1 MFKKI
6 IILFFSSAI
15 FISCTTK
22 TEKVDLNQN
31 ETSSNCRSFD
41 EIKKDGKLRAL
52 IAYSSTSYFL
62 YKGRPMGYEYELLER
77 LAAHFDLE
85 LEVIVSEDLNSLLTE
100 LNKGTVDIV
109 AYGLAVTTDRKK
121 IAAFTDYLYLTKQV
135 LVQRKPKNWRKL
147 TLDNIKEQLVM
158 DPIQLI
164 DDTVSVRYS
173 SSYFERLQNLSRE
186 IGGTIFVDTLKGKL
200 ATAEI
205 IKMVA
210 DGEIKYTL
218 ADKNLAHIN
227 ASYYPILDVSVPVS
241 FSQRI
246 AWAVH
251 KNSKELLTKTN
262 DWIEDEK
269 KKSDYYVIY
278 NKYFRNKRTFNRR
291 VQSDFYSLSNNQISK
306 YDDIIKENAKKLGW
320 DWRLLASLVYQESRF
335 DIDAN
340 SWTGAEGLMQ
350 LMPNTA
356 KEMGLENSM
365 EPIDNI
371 NAGSKYLRS
380 IYDNF
385 EEITD
390 SVQRI
395 KFTMAA
401 YNSGYYHI
409 KDARLLAKMN
419 KLNPNVWD
427 RNVNEM
433 LLALSYPQNY
443 NHPSINYG
451 YVNGIEPYNYVDQI
465 FERYDHYVN
474 FIQKK
479 KSANTH

>member
-6 IILFFSSAI
+6 LFLSFCSVVI
-15 FISCTTK
+15 ISCNNETK
-22 TEKVDLNQN
+22 KLDSNQN
-31 ETSSNCRSFD
+31 LTDFNYRSFE

-77 LAAHFDLE
+77 LADHFNLE
-85 LEVIVSEDLNSLLTE
+85 LEIIVSEDLNSLLTE
-100 LNKGTVDIV
+100 LNKGAVDIV
-109 AYGLAVTTDRKK
+109 AYGLAITSERKK

-135 LVQRKPKNWRKL
+135 LVQRKPKHWRSL
-147 TLDNIKEQLVM
+147 TLDNIKENLVL

-164 DDTVSVRYS
+164 NDTVSVRFS
-173 SSYFERLQNLSRE
+173 SSYFDRLQNLSKE
-186 IGGTIFVDTLKGKL
+186 IGGNILIDTLKGKL

-218 ADKNLAHIN
+218 ADKNLAQIN
-227 ASYYPILDVSVPVS
+227 ASFYPILDVSVPVS

-246 AWAVH
+246 SWAVH
-251 KNSKELLTKTN
+251 KGSKELLAKTN
-262 DWIEDEK
+262 DWLEKEK
-269 KKSDYYVIY
+269 KKTDYYVIY
-278 NKYFRNKRTFNRR
+278 NKYFKNKRNFNRR
-291 VQSDFYSLSNNQISK
+291 VESEFYSLTKNQISI
-306 YDDIIKENAKKLGW
+306 YDELIKENAKELGW

-335 DIDAN
+335 DLDAN

-356 KEMGLENSM
+356 EELGIENSLD
-365 EPIDNI
+365 PIDNI
-371 NAGSKYLRS
+371 NAGSRYLKS

-385 EEITD
+385 EEISDT
-390 SVQRI
+390 VQRI
-395 KFTMAA
+395 KFTMGA

-409 KDARLLAKMN
+409 KDARNLAQMN

-427 RNVNEM
+427 ENVNEM
-433 LLALSYPQNY
+433 LLALSYPKNY
-443 NHPSINYG
+443 NKPSINYG
-451 YVNGIEPYNYVDQI
+451 YVNGLEPYNYVNQI
-465 FERYDHYVN
+465 FERYDHYLN
-474 FIQKK
+474 FIKE
-479 KSANTH
+479 

>member
-1 MFKKI
+1 MLKNILLLIFYSFLLLACNSKNEELVSHKDSTKSSFKDFK
-6 IILFFSSAI
+6 
-15 FISCTTK
+15 
-22 TEKVDLNQN
+22 
-31 ETSSNCRSFD
+31 

-77 LAAHFDLE
+77 LAKHFDLE
-85 LEVIVSEDLNSLLTE
+85 LEIKVSEDLNSLLSE
-100 LNKGTVDIV
+100 LNEGTVDIV
-109 AYGLAVTTDRKK
+109 AYGLAVTAERKK
-121 IAAFTDYLYLTKQV
+121 KAAFTEYLYLTNQV

-147 TLDNIKEQLVM
+147 TLDNIKDQLVM

-164 DDTVSVRYS
+164 NDTVSVRLN
-173 SSYFERLQNLSRE
+173 SSYFDRLLNLSKE
-186 IGGTIFVDTLKGKL
+186 IGGTILVDTLRGKL

-210 DGEIKYTL
+210 DGDIKYTL

-251 KNSKELLTKTN
+251 KNSNELLAKTN
-262 DWIEDEK
+262 EWIKKEK
-269 KKSDYYVIY
+269 KKNDYYVIY
-278 NKYFRNKRTFNRR
+278 NKYFRNKRNFNRR
-291 VQSDFYSLSNNQISK
+291 VQSDFYSLTNNQISK
-306 YDDIIKENAKKLGW
+306 YDDLIKENATSLGW

-335 DIDAN
+335 DLNAN

-356 KEMGLENSM
+356 SELGIENSLD
-365 EPIDNI
+365 PIANI
-371 NAGSKYLRS
+371 NAGTKYLKS
-380 IYDNF
+380 IYENF
-385 EEITD
+385 NEITD

-395 KFTMAA
+395 KFTMGA

-409 KDARLLAKMN
+409 KDARILAKMN
-419 KLNPNVWD
+419 DLNPNVWD
-427 RNVNEM
+427 GNVNEM

-443 NHPSINYG
+443 NHPSVDYG
-451 YVNGIEPYNYVDQI
+451 YVNGIEPYNYVNQI

-474 FIQKK
+474 FIQK
-479 KSANTH
+479 